1 MMMKK
6 IAAVLL
12 TLTALCTA
20 VPVGVFA
27 ADQTVTVGDGGSSCE
42 VTASATVTDQ
52 DLEDLGLNVV
62 VSFPT
67 EVALA
72 LDKGTKSFKGS
83 GSIYAYG
90 IMDSGSSLTV
100 AIDSAN
106 AAYGKMKYRASAGA
120 QVSSPSNNFFASVT
134 EKLVKVSDS
143 APSTEQLDEAVFSA
157 PETLQNYL
165 DKTGGDEISRYA
177 RLDVEL
183 GGLIPVS
190 GKGIYFT
197 NVPFKIAI
205 Q

>member
-12 TLTALCTA
+12 TLTAFCAAL
-20 VPVGVFA
+20 PSNVFA

-62 VSFPT
+62 ISFPT

-83 GSIYAYG
+83 DSIYAYG
-90 IMDSGSSLTV
+90 IMDSGKSLTV
-100 AIDSAN
+100 AIDPAN
-106 AAYGKMKYRASAGA
+106 AAYGKVKYRASAGA
-120 QVSSPSNNFFASVT
+120 QVSAPSNNFFASVT
-134 EKLVKVSDS
+134 EKLVKVSNS
-143 APSTEQLDEAVFSA
+143 TPGTEQVDEVAFSA

-165 DKTGGDEISRYA
+165 DKSGNDEISTYA

-183 GGLIPVS
+183 GGLIPAS

>member
-12 TLTALCTA
+12 TLTAFCAAL
-20 VPVGVFA
+20 PSNVFA

-83 GSIYAYG
+83 DSIYAYG
-90 IMDSGSSLTV
+90 IMDSGKSLTV
-100 AIDSAN
+100 AIDPAN
-106 AAYGKMKYRASAGA
+106 AAYGKVKYRGSAGA
-120 QVSSPSNNFFASVT
+120 QVSAPSNNFFASVT
-134 EKLVKVSDS
+134 EKLVKVSNS
-143 APSTEQLDEAVFSA
+143 TPGTEQVDEVAFSA

-165 DKTGGDEISRYA
+165 DKSGNDEISTYA

-183 GGLIPVS
+183 GGLIPAS

>member
-12 TLTALCTA
+12 TLTAFCAALPSNA
-20 VPVGVFA
+20 FA

-67 EVALA
+67 EVALS

-83 GSIYAYG
+83 GNIYACG
-90 IMDSGSSLTV
+90 VMDSGKSLTV
-100 AIDSAN
+100 AVDPAN
-106 AAYGKMKYRASAGA
+106 AAYGKVKYRVSAGA

-134 EKLVKVSDS
+134 EKLVKVSN
-143 APSTEQLDEAVFSA
+143 STSGAQLDEAAFSA
-157 PETLQNYL
+157 SETLQNYL
-165 DKTGGDEISRYA
+165 DKAGSDEISTYA

-183 GGLIPVS
+183 GGLIPAS

>member
-12 TLTALCTA
+12 SLTAFCAALPSNA
-20 VPVGVFA
+20 FA

-67 EVALA
+67 EVALS

-83 GSIYAYG
+83 GNIYACG
-90 IMDSGSSLTV
+90 VMDSGKSLTV
-100 AIDSAN
+100 AVDPAN
-106 AAYGKMKYRASAGA
+106 AAYGKVKYRASAGA

-134 EKLVKVSDS
+134 EKLVKVSN
-143 APSTEQLDEAVFSA
+143 STSGAQLDEAAFSA
-157 PETLQNYL
+157 SETLQNYL
-165 DKTGGDEISRYA
+165 DKAGGDEISTYA

-183 GGLIPVS
+183 GGLIPAS

>member
-6 IAAVLL
+6 MAAVLF
-12 TLTALCTA
+12 TLTTLCTA
-20 VPVGVFA
+20 VPMNAFA
-27 ADQTVTVGDGGSSCE
+27 ADQTVAVGDGGSSCE

-90 IMDSGSSLTV
+90 IMDSGNNLTV

-106 AAYGKMKYRASAGA
+106 DAYGKVKYRANAGA

-134 EKLVKVSDS
+134 EKLVKVSNS
-143 APSTEQLDEAVFSA
+143 ASGEQLDEATFSA
-157 PETLQNYL
+157 SETLQNYL
-165 DKTGGDEISRYA
+165 DKAGSEEMSAYA
-177 RLDVEL
+177 KLDVEL
-183 GGLIPVS
+183 GGLIPAS

>member
-6 IAAVLL
+6 MAAVLF
-12 TLTALCTA
+12 TLTTLCTA
-20 VPVGVFA
+20 VPMNAFA
-27 ADQTVTVGDGGSSCE
+27 ADQTVAVGDGGSSCE

-90 IMDSGSSLTV
+90 IMDSGNNLTV

-106 AAYGKMKYRASAGA
+106 DAYGKVKHRANAGA

-134 EKLVKVSDS
+134 EKLVKVSNS
-143 APSTEQLDEAVFSA
+143 ASGEQLDEATFSA
-157 PETLQNYL
+157 SETLQNYL
-165 DKTGGDEISRYA
+165 DKAGSEEMSAYA
-177 RLDVEL
+177 KLDVEL
-183 GGLIPVS
+183 GGLIPAS

>member
-12 TLTALCTA
+12 TLTAFCAA
-20 VPVGVFA
+20 VPANVFA
-27 ADQTVTVGDGGSSCE
+27 ADQTVAVGDGGSSCE

-90 IMDSGSSLTV
+90 IMDSGKNLTV

-106 AAYGKMKYRASAGA
+106 AAYGKVKYRASAGA
-120 QVSSPSNNFFASVT
+120 QVLASSNNFFASVT
-134 EKLVKVSDS
+134 EKLVKVSN
-143 APSTEQLDEAVFSA
+143 STPGTERLDKAVFSA
-157 PETLQNYL
+157 SETLQSYL
-165 DKTGGDEISRYA
+165 EKAGSGEISTYA
-177 RLDVEL
+177 KLDVEI
-183 GGLIPVS
+183 GSLIPTS

>member
-12 TLTALCTA
+12 TLTTFCA
-20 VPVGVFA
+20 VAPMNAFA
-27 ADQTVTVGDGGSSCE
+27 ADQTVTVEGGGSSCE
-42 VTASATVTDQ
+42 VTASATVTNQ

-90 IMDSGSSLTV
+90 IMDSGQSLTV

-106 AAYGKMKYRASAGA
+106 DAYGKVKYRANAGA

-134 EKLVKVSDS
+134 EKLVKVSNS
-143 APSTEQLDEAVFSA
+143 ASGEQLDEATFSA
-157 PETLQNYL
+157 SETLQNYL
-165 DKTGGDEISRYA
+165 DKAGSEEMSAYA
-177 RLDVEL
+177 KLDVEL
-183 GGLIPVS
+183 GGLIPAS

>member
-20 VPVGVFA
+20 VPASVFA
-27 ADQTVTVGDGGSSCE
+27 ADQTVTVEDGGSSCE

-72 LDKGTKSFKGS
+72 LDKGAKSFKGS
-83 GSIYAYG
+83 GSIYACG
-90 IMDSGSSLTV
+90 VMDSGKSLTV
-100 AIDSAN
+100 AVDSAN
-106 AAYGKMKYRASAGA
+106 AAYGKVKYRASAGA

-134 EKLVKVSDS
+134 EKLVKVSNS
-143 APSTEQLDEAVFSA
+143 TSGTEQLDEAVFSA

-165 DKTGGDEISRYA
+165 DKTGGDEISTYA
-177 RLDVEL
+177 RLDVEI
-183 GGLIPVS
+183 GGLIPAS

>member
-12 TLTALCTA
+12 TLTTICAA
-20 VPVGVFA
+20 APANAFA
-27 ADQTVTVGDGGSSCE
+27 ADQTVAVGDSGSSCE

-83 GSIYAYG
+83 DSIYAYG
-90 IMDSGSSLTV
+90 IMDSDKSLTV
-100 AIDSAN
+100 EIDSASD
-106 AAYGKMKYRASAGA
+106 AYGKVKYRANAGA
-120 QVSSPSNNFFASVT
+120 QVSSPANNFYASVT
-134 EKLVKVSDS
+134 EKLVKVSN
-143 APSTEQLDEAVFSA
+143 STSGEQLDEAVFSA
-157 PETLQNYL
+157 SETLQNYL
-165 DKTGGDEISRYA
+165 DKAGSEEMSTYA
-177 RLDVEL
+177 KLDVEL
-183 GGLIPVS
+183 GSLIPTS

>member
-12 TLTALCTA
+12 TLTTLCA
-20 VPVGVFA
+20 AAPMNAFA
-27 ADQTVTVGDGGSSCE
+27 ADQTVAVGDGGSSCE

-90 IMDSGSSLTV
+90 IMDSGNNLTV

-106 AAYGKMKYRASAGA
+106 DAYGKVKYRANAGA
-120 QVSSPSNNFFASVT
+120 QVSSPSNNFFASVK
-134 EKLVKVSDS
+134 EKLVKISNS
-143 APSTEQLDEAVFSA
+143 ASGEQLDEAVFSA
-157 PETLQNYL
+157 SETLQNYL
-165 DKTGGDEISRYA
+165 DKAGSKEMSAYA
-177 RLDVEL
+177 KLDVEL
-183 GGLIPVS
+183 GGLIPAS

>member
-12 TLTALCTA
+12 TLTAFCAALPSNA
-20 VPVGVFA
+20 FA

-67 EVALA
+67 EVALS

-83 GSIYAYG
+83 GNIYACG
-90 IMDSGSSLTV
+90 VMDSGKSLTV
-100 AIDSAN
+100 AVDPAN
-106 AAYGKMKYRASAGA
+106 AAYGKVKYRAGAGA

-134 EKLVKVSDS
+134 EKLVKVSN
-143 APSTEQLDEAVFSA
+143 STSGAQLDEAAFSA
-157 PETLQNYL
+157 AETLQNYL
-165 DKTGGDEISRYA
+165 DKAGSDEISTYA

-183 GGLIPVS
+183 GGLIPAS